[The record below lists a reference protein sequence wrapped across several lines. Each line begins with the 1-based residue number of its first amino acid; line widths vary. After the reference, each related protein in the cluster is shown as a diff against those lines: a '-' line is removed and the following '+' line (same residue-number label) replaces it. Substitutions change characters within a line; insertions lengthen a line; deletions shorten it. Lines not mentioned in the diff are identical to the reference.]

1 MVYLRDSRP
10 NLLQTFVKQLGST
23 PSMFKSR
30 DTGKFRK
37 ALPCV
42 NLTKKDNPDM
52 L

>member
-1 MVYLRDSRP
+1 MNDTYVIHDKLITNFRKRTKSP
-10 NLLQTFVKQLGST
+10 

-42 NLTKKDNPDM
+42 PISLGSKAV
-52 L
+52 